1 MCSSIHVSYAS
12 EDVRA
17 AGCGGDHAALAHV
30 TVCVCAC
37 ACACARVAVPV
48 CLSVPVR
55 LGWDG
60 VCEVHQVVET
70 LSVKLNDALEEY
82 IRPRVVS
89 RNFIMQHADYA
100 SALNDVILCAWAGW
114 RLACLAF
121 DIVLCRDAGVCVC
134 VCVCVC
140 VVRATANLHRYGC

>member
-1 MCSSIHVSYAS
+1 MH
-12 EDVRA
+12 
-17 AGCGGDHAALAHV
+17 
-30 TVCVCAC
+30 
-37 ACACARVAVPV
+37 V
-48 CLSVPVR
+48 CLPVPVR
-55 LGWDG
+55 L
-60 VCEVHQVVET
+60 VCVYGVHQVVET

-140 VVRATANLHRYGC
+140 VWCAPQPIYTGTVADVIL